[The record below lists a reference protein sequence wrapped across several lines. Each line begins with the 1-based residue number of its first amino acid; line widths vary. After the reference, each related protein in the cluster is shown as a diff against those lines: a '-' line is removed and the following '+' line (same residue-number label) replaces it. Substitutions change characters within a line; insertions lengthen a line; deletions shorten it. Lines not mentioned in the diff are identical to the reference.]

1 MSVRIQQS
9 ANSTHE
15 CLPAQTWPPLV
26 RNPYEE
32 VFYSELNT
40 FKGLKILANSTH
52 QVNAVG
58 ICASLAT
65 IAGDLPP
72 NSKMQSLRLL
82 LPAGSWTLRPAA
94 TEPVKLIWAMSMWE
108 AGSAPVST
116 PPETKLMTPG
126 GNQPRRLVDRV
137 QVRPKGIF
145 RRPRRDTLFI
155 LLGLELGMSLKV
167 VYCVSSSKRG
177 SQLQTHVPKV
187 LLVAGTWM
195 ACTLTERWP

>member
-1 MSVRIQQS
+1 
-9 ANSTHE
+9 
-15 CLPAQTWPPLV
+15 
-26 RNPYEE
+26 
-32 VFYSELNT
+32 
-40 FKGLKILANSTH
+40 
-52 QVNAVG
+52 
-58 ICASLAT
+58 
-65 IAGDLPP
+65 
-72 NSKMQSLRLL
+72 MQCLRLL

-137 QVRPKGIF
+137 QVRTKGIF

-177 SQLQTHVPKV
+177 SQLQTHVQKGG
-187 LLVAGTWM
+187 LERSQECADTQRLISHDLVNAVFWWIRLSSNLVCM
-195 ACTLTERWP
+195 ACIIFVTPIAMVPNYEKRVRMIFQSGLLIGANTSLSDDH